1 MNGVPLKGTPLQ
13 IVQKVYVKENL
24 YLSFILS
31 VHFFVCPKKRT
42 NAVHGCFY
50 SLSLRFACANDKT
63 AQEMHKLFLFFET
76 EKA

>member
-1 MNGVPLKGTPLQ
+1 MQAISV
-13 IVQKVYVKENL
+13 NL
-24 YLSFILS
+24 YFSFKLS
-31 VHFFVCPKKRT
+31 VHFFVCTKKRS

-50 SLSLRFACANDKT
+50 SLSLRCACANDKT

>member
-42 NAVHGCFY
+42 
-50 SLSLRFACANDKT
+50 K
-63 AQEMHKLFLFFET
+63 EMHKLFLFFET